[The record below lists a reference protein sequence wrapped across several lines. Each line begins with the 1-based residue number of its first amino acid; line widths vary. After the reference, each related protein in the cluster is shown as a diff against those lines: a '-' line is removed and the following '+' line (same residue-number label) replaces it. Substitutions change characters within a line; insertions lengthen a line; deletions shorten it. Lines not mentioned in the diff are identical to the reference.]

1 MGKKLTPAEEAE
13 VLREVTREA
22 HGVLKDLT
30 AALREAK
37 ALAPKLVNEFQE
49 LHEREIRQISN
60 YFTDESNRQAAQLN
74 QSIDRA
80 RKAINE
86 EIMAGEACFDPR
98 TALITIRWG
107 QCQFDDDAPLPYPNE
122 QTPEQH
128 P

>member
-30 AALREAK
+30 AALKEAK
-37 ALAPKLVNEFQE
+37 ALAPKLIQEFE
-49 LHEREIRQISN
+49 ATHRREI
-60 YFTDESNRQAAQLN
+60 DQLN
-74 QSIDRA
+74 KHMAAEIRRCADTINSGTKEA
-80 RKAINE
+80 REFIVNYL
-86 EIMAGEACFDPR
+86 MAG
-98 TALITIRWG
+98 TATIDSHTGQAIISWNPGEIT
-107 QCQFDDDAPLPYPNE
+107 ATSTPYVPPK